1 MGGAPRNTRAQQA
14 AVALPIMPLACKDM
28 AMNVTRRSLFESRAL
43 QIGLF
48 EARPT
53 SDACGAIEWQ
63 TANVVVL
70 PFRGV
75 FSKHDAPG
83 RYVIGTPS
91 HAVLIAADTPYRLS
105 FPGAIG
111 DRALIFRFDEELAP
125 EQFDRR
131 GNQSL
136 ASQGLLPPNAIM
148 LRDLLRTRLQNSEAD
163 RFETEAFGL
172 DLLNM
177 SLGAMGGR
185 DIALRDAARARW
197 VKAVARVKEAVALAP
212 DRRWSV
218 VELGRIAN
226 LSPFHLCRVF
236 RQIAGT
242 SVYDYVLRER
252 LAHALDAVLDGDDIT
267 AIALDAGFASHSH
280 FTARFKSFFNC
291 TPAAFRRLATAER
304 AARSRKI
311 MTARRSL
318 SAVD

>member
-1 MGGAPRNTRAQQA
+1 MRPGCK
-14 AVALPIMPLACKDM
+14 PI
-28 AMNVTRRSLFESRAL
+28 AMNVTRRLLFESKAL

-48 EARPT
+48 ETRPT
-53 SDACGAIEWQ
+53 SDACGDVEWQ
-63 TANVVVL
+63 TSNVVVL
-70 PFRGV
+70 PFRGL

-91 HAVLIAADTPYRLS
+91 HAVFIAADTPYRLS

-125 EQFDRR
+125 EQLRCR
-131 GNQSL
+131 GASL
-136 ASQGLLPPNAIM
+136 APHGLLRSNAIL
-148 LRDLLRTRLQNSEAD
+148 LRDLLRTRLQKGEAD
-163 RFETEAFGL
+163 RFESEAFGL

-177 SLGAMGGR
+177 SLSAMGGR
-185 DIALRDAARARW
+185 DIALRDSAHARR
-197 VKAVARVKEAVALAP
+197 VNAVARVKEAVALAP
-212 DRRWSV
+212 ARKWSV
-218 VELGRIAN
+218 AELGRIAN

-291 TPAAFRRLATAER
+291 TPVAFRRLTTAER
-304 AARSRKI
+304 AAQSRKI